1 MLHGAG
7 QVWNNDGDEPMD
19 WNDTSLALLTALGI
33 GLMIGVVRE
42 RTQPPQLLPAGLRT
56 HALVA
61 LMGCVSWML
70 GPWVLI
76 AALVAV
82 AALTLGTYLQT
93 AQDDPGMTGEV
104 AVLMTTVLG
113 ALAAHEAALAGALG
127 VVVAILLQAK
137 VPLQKISREWISER
151 EIQDAL
157 LLGAA
162 ALVVM
167 PLLPQEPI
175 DPWGAIRPMLVWR
188 IVVLVMAVG
197 MLGHF
202 AQRILGARWG
212 LAIAGFFSGFASS
225 TAAVSSLGQQ
235 ARANPALVVPSAVAA
250 LLANLASLLLFVAV
264 VAAVSPGLLQAT
276 LWLWVAGVLGLLA
289 AIAALW
295 WLGGVTAPA
304 TQAAQAPQEERAFML
319 SHALLIA
326 GLIAGV
332 SLLAAWLEQLFGH
345 TGALAAAVMVALAE
359 VQAAAAGV
367 AQLVAQGS
375 MPLEVGRWGML
386 AVLGASC
393 ISKGALALAV
403 GGPRDGLL
411 VVLGLMAMLAGGVL
425 GLWVSAVVA

>member
-1 MLHGAG
+1 
-7 QVWNNDGDEPMD
+7 
-19 WNDTSLALLTALGI
+19 
-33 GLMIGVVRE
+33 
-42 RTQPPQLLPAGLRT
+42 
-56 HALVA
+56 
-61 LMGCVSWML
+61 
-70 GPWVLI
+70 
-76 AALVAV
+76 
-82 AALTLGTYLQT
+82 
-93 AQDDPGMTGEV
+93 
-104 AVLMTTVLG
+104 
-113 ALAAHEAALAGALG
+113 
-127 VVVAILLQAK
+127 
-137 VPLQKISREWISER
+137 
-151 EIQDAL
+151 
-157 LLGAA
+157 
-162 ALVVM
+162 
-167 PLLPQEPI
+167 
-175 DPWGAIRPMLVWR
+175 
-188 IVVLVMAVG
+188 
-197 MLGHF
+197 
-202 AQRILGARWG
+202 
-212 LAIAGFFSGFASS
+212 
-225 TAAVSSLGQQ
+225 
-235 ARANPALVVPSAVAA
+235 VVPSAVAA

-393 ISKGALALAV
+393 VSKGALALAV
-403 GGPRDGLL
+403 GGPRYGLL

-425 GLWVSAVVA
+425 GLWVSAVVAEV

>member
-1 MLHGAG
+1 
-7 QVWNNDGDEPMD
+7 MD
-19 WNDTSLALLTALGI
+19 WNATSLALLTALGV

-42 RTQPPQLLPAGLRT
+42 RTQPPHLLPAGTRT

-61 LMGCVSWML
+61 LLGCITWLL
-70 GPWVLI
+70 GPWVFI
-76 AALVAV
+76 AALLAL
-82 AALTLGTYLQT
+82 AALTLAAYLQS
-93 AQDDPGMTGEV
+93 AHEDPGLTGEV
-104 AVLMTTVLG
+104 ALLLAAVLG
-113 ALAAHEAALAGALG
+113 ALAAHEAALSAALG
-127 VVVAILLQAK
+127 VLVAILLQAK
-137 VPLQKISREWISER
+137 APLQKISREWISER

-167 PLLPQEPI
+167 PLLPREPI

-197 MLGHF
+197 VFGHF

-235 ARANPALVVPSAVAA
+235 ARADAALVVPSAAAA

-264 VAAVSPGLLQAT
+264 VAAVSPSLLQAT
-276 LWLWVAGVLGLLA
+276 LWSWVAAVLGLLA

-304 TQAAQAPQEERAFML
+304 VQAPQEDRAFRL

-345 TGALAAAVMVALAE
+345 TGALAAAAMVALAE

-367 AQLVAQGS
+367 AQLVAKGG
-375 MPLEVGRWGML
+375 MPLEVGRWGTL

-393 ISKGALALAV
+393 VSKGALAFAV
-403 GGPRDGLL
+403 GGVRYGVLVALGLL
-411 VVLGLMAMLAGGVL
+411 AMLTGGVL
-425 GLWVSAVVA
+425 GLWASGAGA